1 MKKIR
6 RKHNIVER
14 ITFAFGLA
22 SLAAILGFLFYD
34 LTQDD
39 HYPPQLEITS
49 IYDATVL
56 PYAYKVTVK
65 NTSKQTAEAA
75 QIDFGLYQDG
85 ERIEAANASFT
96 FVAAKSTKTAWIIF
110 NTKRKPSDSLVVI
123 SSTYLKP

>member
-14 ITFAFGLA
+14 ITFAFGLLL
-22 SLAAILGFLFYD
+22 LAAILGFLFFD

-39 HYPPQLEITS
+39 HHPPQLEIS
-49 IYDATVL
+49 CIYDPTVL
-56 PYAYKVTVK
+56 PYGYRVMVK
-65 NTSKQTAEAA
+65 NTSKQTAEGA

-85 ERIEAANASFT
+85 ERTETASASFT
-96 FVAAKSTKTAWIIF
+96 FVAAKSKKTAWIVF